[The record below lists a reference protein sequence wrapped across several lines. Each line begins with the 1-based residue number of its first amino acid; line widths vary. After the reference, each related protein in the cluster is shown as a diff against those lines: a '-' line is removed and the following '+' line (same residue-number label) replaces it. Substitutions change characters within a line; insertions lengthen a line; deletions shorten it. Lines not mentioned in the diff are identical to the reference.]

1 MVQDL
6 TQAESE
12 RLDQELRRYGLEEME
27 GNRVSVLL
35 RHIQGSRAMVEAAM
49 DGTIELLE
57 AKLRAC
63 VAKRSK
69 MQGNK

>member
-63 VAKRSK
+63 VAERAK